1 MSAQSYYPFAAIVG
15 QHQMKLALML
25 VTVDPTIGGVLIMGH
40 RGSGKSTSVRA
51 LAGMLPSIKAV
62 LDCPYHC
69 AATNTAAL
77 CERCTDPQRT
87 HLVTTQIDVPV
98 VELPLG
104 ATEDRVT
111 GTLDLEHA
119 LSHGKK
125 RFEPGLLARANRGYL
140 YIDEVNLLDDH
151 LVDLLLDVAASGWNV
166 VEREGVSV
174 RHPARFA
181 LIGSGNPEEG
191 ELRPQMLDR
200 FGLHAVVETPTDPH
214 HRVEVIR
221 RRMAFDDNSMAFLR
235 EWESETEKLRK
246 RIAAAQKSFSGIK
259 ISDQILEV
267 IAEIATRLEL
277 DGHRG
282 ELVMARAARA
292 NAALESRRSVTAD
305 DIRHVAPLAIRHRLR
320 KNPLETMAVG
330 RQIEEVVEMVLRKMT
345 GD

>member
-1 MSAQSYYPFAAIVG
+1 MPTHPAPYPFAAIVG

-25 VTVDPTIGGVLIMGH
+25 VTVDPAIGGVLIMGH

-51 LAGMLPSIKAV
+51 LAGMLPSMKAV
-62 LDCPYHC
+62 MDCPYHC

-77 CERCTDPQRT
+77 CDRCTDPQRT
-87 HLVTTQIDVPV
+87 HLVTAQIEVPV
-98 VELPLG
+98 VDLPLG
-104 ATEDRVT
+104 ATEDRVA

-200 FGLHAVVETPTDPH
+200 FGLHAVVETPTDPSE
-214 HRVEVIR
+214 RVEVIR
-221 RRMAFDDNSMAFLR
+221 RRIAFDDNPLPFLR
-235 EWESETEKLRK
+235 QWESETEKLRK
-246 RIAAAQKSFSGIK
+246 RIAAAQKSFPGIK
-259 ISDQILEV
+259 IGDQMLGA

-292 NAALESRRSVTAD
+292 HAALESRRNVTPD
-305 DIRHVAPLAIRHRLR
+305 DVRNVAPLAIGHRLR
-320 KNPLETMAVG
+320 KNPLETVNPG
-330 RQIEEVVEMVLRKMT
+330 RKIEETVEAVLRKIGT
-345 GD
+345 